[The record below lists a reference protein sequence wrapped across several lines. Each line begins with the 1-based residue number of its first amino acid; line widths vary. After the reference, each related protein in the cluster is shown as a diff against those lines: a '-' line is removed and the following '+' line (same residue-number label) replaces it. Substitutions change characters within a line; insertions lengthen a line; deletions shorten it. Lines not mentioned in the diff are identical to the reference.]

1 GRITVRLPSTF
12 LRSLLVLTAVGGH
25 AAWSHAASA
34 CGGCFSITTRPTVV
48 DAHRMAFA
56 ITQAQ
61 TVLWDQ
67 IHYSG
72 DPSEFAWVL
81 PVKPGAR
88 IELSRDEFFA
98 ALDAST
104 QPLVNYT
111 ATGPGCVL
119 AGCSSAGSNG
129 AGGSGTV
136 QVLSQQVVGPYE
148 TVTLRSTDP
157 GALASW
163 LAMHQFALTPAIE
176 PMIAQ
181 YISEGFDFIA
191 LRLRPQCGEQ
201 SMQPVRVVTPGADPS
216 LPLRMVAAGVGAQ
229 VGIVLYVLG
238 EGRWRPQNFDEVLFD
253 DSKLTWDLANNI
265 SNYETLAQSLMAQNG
280 GRSFLTEGADQAD
293 LHGWVP
299 MHPDLSGRADSSYY
313 SPSANPGLASAYF
326 AFCRGSSTVPGTSS
340 PVSIPAPCA
349 ADAGEDAEAG
359 GDGANAPD
367 VDAGPA
373 VDAGD
378 GGASPEAA
386 ADASQDGGAEAAE
399 GGAQPDAGEDGG
411 AAEGGDAG
419 EDADVAEAGTEG
431 GSDSQAADGMSFST
445 VTDASDASDE
455 ADAPVNHMQPD
466 PCQGFDDLDVAFGS
480 ASTSTLWVTR
490 LRANLPA
497 SALAADL
504 VLEAEPTQDSVTN
517 VHVVPPQPA
526 VSSRQGCVSVT
537 HPKDDL
543 STVALVA
550 ATMLGMAAIR
560 RRRR

>member
-1 GRITVRLPSTF
+1 MRLASSF
-12 LRSLLVLTAVGGH
+12 LRSLLVITAVGAN

-34 CGGCFSITTRPTVV
+34 CGGCFSVTTRPTVV

-56 ITQAQ
+56 ITQHQ

-104 QPLVNYT
+104 QPLVSYT

-119 AGCSSAGSNG
+119 AGCSSASSNA
-129 AGGSGTV
+129 AGGSGSV
-136 QVLSQQVVGPYE
+136 QVLSQKVVGPYE

-163 LAMHQFALTPAIE
+163 LAMHQFALPPAIV

-181 YISEGFDFIA
+181 YVAEGFDFIA

-253 DSKLTWDLANNI
+253 DSKLTWDLANSI
-265 SNYETLAQSLMAQNG
+265 SNYEDVAQSLMARNG
-280 GRSFLTEGADQAD
+280 GRSFLTESADQAD
-293 LHGWVP
+293 LAGWVP

-313 SPSANPGLASAYF
+313 STSSNPGLASAYF

-340 PVSIPAPCA
+340 PVSTPAPCG

-359 GDGANAPD
+359 GDDANAPD
-367 VDAGPA
+367 VDAGQA
-373 VDAGD
+373 IDAGD
-378 GGASPEAA
+378 GEASPEAA
-386 ADASQDGGAEAAE
+386 AEGGAGVGAEGGEGGEGGAEPE
-399 GGAQPDAGEDGG
+399 AGEDGSSP
-411 AAEGGDAG
+411 EGGDAAP
-419 EDADVAEAGTEG
+419 DAGVAEAGPDAG
-431 GSDSQAADGMSFST
+431 
-445 VTDASDASDE
+445 DASNE
-455 ADAPVNHMQPD
+455 ADAPSEANDMQPD
-466 PCQGFDDLDVAFGS
+466 PCQGFDDLDVAFGGSVSS
-480 ASTSTLWVTR
+480 ALWVTR

-504 VLEAEPTQDSVTN
+504 VLEAEPTQVPVSN
-517 VHVVPPQPA
+517 LHVVPPQPA